1 MGSVLLVV
9 VTVLLT
15 LFFERLVPSW
25 WHSWQRRR
33 RERLEAE
40 RTAEMRR
47 IDQEHWDRRYGH
59 LYGLRYVV
67 SVGTGEHEVELL
79 RVLSSDDQVVI
90 RRLDGQPFDNGSEE
104 MIGPGLAQFDRN
116 AFEQTQRL
124 RGDGGPTVVRR
135 IERPPLDD
143 EVAPGS

>member
-47 IDQEHWDRRYGH
+47 IDQ
-59 LYGLRYVV
+59 
-67 SVGTGEHEVELL
+67 STGTGATATCTARATSSLL
-79 RVLSSDDQVVI
+79 ERASMRSNSCVSSAATTK
-90 RRLDGQPFDNGSEE
+90 S
-104 MIGPGLAQFDRN
+104 
-116 AFEQTQRL
+116 
-124 RGDGGPTVVRR
+124 
-135 IERPPLDD
+135 
-143 EVAPGS
+143 